1 MVTRRSGRLVR
12 LGQLVLNLVLLMLL
26 LLPLL
31 TCATTHVMNLS
42 PVVNLARE
50 PRWGR
55 NIETAGED
63 PYHLGQYAEAFV
75 KGMQVYDDDPE
86 HIMAGAC
93 CKHYVANS

>member
-31 TCATTHVMNLS
+31 LLVLQATTHVVNLS

-63 PYHLGQYAEAFV
+63 PYHLGQYAGQLIA
-75 KGMQVYDDDPE
+75 DPVLR
-86 HIMAGAC
+86 GAR
-93 CKHYVANS
+93 V